1 MEMLA
6 LDERGASALDL
17 IPKSCGKVTVGCS
30 EVAGIVQAVIDSSGR
45 LRDEHRELQGTVR
58 ELEQDQ
64 RRVSEASDE
73 ARLLSARAIER
84 LDQGSS
90 QIQAS
95 LTQISGLL
103 DLVETLATHVTGFAA
118 AMEQVQRCSQNIEQI
133 AETTNILALNATIEA
148 MRAGEAGRAFAV
160 VANEVK
166 SLAAETRQAT
176 DEISSVIGTL
186 GTEAS
191 TVIERIEVGAKAS
204 SEAKTSVGNFEKMLD
219 KVVSLVREVD
229 SQNEEIARANG
240 MMTAGVGRVQDSL
253 EQFDMA
259 ASENERRLSSAHDK
273 IEDLELTAS
282 EMFDRIVK
290 ADLSPQD
297 KLMVEKAKTR
307 AAEVTRIAEEAIA
320 NGSLRIEQLFDTNY
334 RPIEGSKPPRFR
346 TGLTTWAHDHWRP
359 VLDASAET
367 PGVMAAACTD
377 MNGFLPTHL
386 TRYSQSSTGDLTH
399 DTRFCRNGRII
410 FDAIDKK
417 AKTSPD
423 DYMMAVYR
431 QEGDGKTYNVVR
443 NVYVPV
449 VIQGRRWGNLELAY
463 TFDGHGFA
471 HTGREAISTTAS
483 HGMAGLTA

>member
-1 MEMLA
+1 MDMLT
-6 LDERGASALDL
+6 LDVRGASALDL
-17 IPKSCGKVTVGCS
+17 IPEACGKVTVGCS

-45 LRDEHRELQGTVR
+45 LRDEHKELQGTVR

-64 RRVSEASDE
+64 RRVSQASDE

-84 LDQGSS
+84 LGQGAS
-90 QIQAS
+90 QIEAS

-118 AMEQVQRCSQNIEQI
+118 AMEQVQRCSQDIEQI

-186 GTEAS
+186 GNEAS

-204 SEAKTSVGNFEKMLD
+204 SEAKASVSKFEDMLG

-240 MMTAGVGRVQDSL
+240 MMTTGVGRVQDSL

-259 ASENERRLSSAHDK
+259 AGENERRLSSAHDK

-290 ADLSPQD
+290 AGLSPQD
-297 KLMVEKAKTR
+297 GLMVEKAKDFAAKTTR
-307 AAEVTRIAEEAIA
+307 LAEEAIA
-320 NGSLRIEQLFDTNY
+320 SGALKLEQLFDTNY
-334 RPIEGSKPPRFR
+334 RRIEGSKPPRYR
-346 TGLTTWAHDHWRP
+346 TELSDWAHQHWRP
-359 VLDASAET
+359 ILDVSAET
-367 PGVMAAACTD
+367 DGVMAAACTD

-386 TRYSQSSTGDLTH
+386 TRYSQTPTGDLSH

-417 AKTSPD
+417 AKTSTD

-443 NVYVPV
+443 NVYVPI
-449 VIQGRRWGNLELAY
+449 VIEGRRWGNLELAY
-463 TFDGHGFA
+463 TFDGQGFA
-471 HTGREAISTTAS
+471 HTGREAISTTAPQ
-483 HGMAGLTA
+483 GMAAVTA

>member
-90 QIQAS
+90 QIEAS

-219 KVVSLVREVD
+219 KVVSLVRDVD
-229 SQNEEIARANG
+229 SQNEEIACRRNP
-240 MMTAGVGRVQDSL
+240 AGH
-253 EQFDMA
+253 
-259 ASENERRLSSAHDK
+259 RRD
-273 IEDLELTAS
+273 IEC
-282 EMFDRIVK
+282 DRY
-290 ADLSPQD
+290 A
-297 KLMVEKAKTR
+297 
-307 AAEVTRIAEEAIA
+307 
-320 NGSLRIEQLFDTNY
+320 
-334 RPIEGSKPPRFR
+334 
-346 TGLTTWAHDHWRP
+346 
-359 VLDASAET
+359 
-367 PGVMAAACTD
+367 
-377 MNGFLPTHL
+377 
-386 TRYSQSSTGDLTH
+386 
-399 DTRFCRNGRII
+399 RNRG
-410 FDAIDKK
+410 
-417 AKTSPD
+417 
-423 DYMMAVYR
+423 
-431 QEGDGKTYNVVR
+431 
-443 NVYVPV
+443 
-449 VIQGRRWGNLELAY
+449 
-463 TFDGHGFA
+463 FDGHRKNRSGGEGKQRGENL
-471 HTGREAISTTAS
+471 GRQFRED
-483 HGMAGLTA
+483 AGQGRLAGARG